1 MLAEVVVVVAA
12 AAGVLAIGKKV
23 GVIAKRVTLWLYI
36 LLQVGVLIK
45 EEVLVKKRSV
55 VVQVEIVQV

>member
-12 AAGVLAIGKKV
+12 VAGVLAIGKKV

-36 LLQVGVLIK
+36 LLQVGVLIG
-45 EEVLVKKRSV
+45 EEVLVRKRSIV
-55 VVQVEIVQV
+55 V